1 MIYVL
6 FLLELRPRNGV
17 QPLQGMRLQEQ
28 EKIREKNIEKL
39 FRKIPNI

>member
-6 FLLELRPRNGV
+6 FLLELRLRNGV

-28 EKIREKNIEKL
+28 EKIREKNI
-39 FRKIPNI
+39 